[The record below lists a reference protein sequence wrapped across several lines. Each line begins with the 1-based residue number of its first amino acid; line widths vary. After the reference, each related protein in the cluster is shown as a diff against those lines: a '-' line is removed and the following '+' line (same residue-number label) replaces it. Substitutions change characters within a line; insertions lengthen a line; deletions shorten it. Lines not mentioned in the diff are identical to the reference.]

1 MTRRGFT
8 LIELVAATVMLGVLI
23 TVSVRM
29 LAATAAADRAAWQR
43 QAAWQEAAN
52 LMERIDAMPWEQI
65 DPAHVDQLQL
75 PERLRQ
81 SLPDGNLQ
89 VQLETPPE
97 EPEVKQIT
105 VTISWGGTDTT
116 PSKKARLSMWKYKG
130 SLRPESSSERPSI
143 N

>member
-8 LIELVAATVMLGVLI
+8 LIELTAATVMLGVLI
-23 TVSVRM
+23 VVSVRM

-75 PERLRQ
+75 PERLEQ
-81 SLPDGNLQ
+81 SLPNSS
-89 VQLETPPE
+89 LELAIGTRLDQPD
-97 EPEVKQIT
+97 VKQIT
-105 VTISWGGTDTT
+105 VTIGWGGTETK
-116 PSKKARLSMWKYKG
+116 PPKEARLSMWKYKG
-130 SLRPESSSERPSI
+130 S
-143 N
+143 